1 MRQRILTA
9 LLLLPAAI
17 ACVLWLPTPWMGG
30 LGSVVMLLGLWE
42 LTRLIGLQ
50 SRAARLAYLAA
61 NIAVMCWLVWSA
73 WLGLALPVVVVGSVF
88 WVLVPLW
95 LAHPGA
101 FAGHSRQSVAIK
113 LLAGSLAAIPAWSA
127 LLLLHGDGALGP
139 RWALLALVAV
149 WAADSFAYF
158 AGSRWGRRKLAPQIS
173 PGKTW
178 AGLWGGLAGC
188 VLISLAA
195 APALALGWLQI
206 PALALLAL
214 VTGVFSVF
222 GDLFE
227 SVFKRQAGSKD
238 SGALIPGHGGVL
250 DRIDSLLAALP
261 IFVVFKLLLGL

>member
-1 MRQRILTA
+1 MLTA

-95 LAHPGA
+95 LAYPGA